1 MFPIHDL
8 NPTRIRPYL
17 TIALILANVAVYFL
31 WQPQGDVQAEL
42 EFVYAHAIIPCE
54 ATTLEPLTMF
64 EANSGQCIDGDGT
77 GGQIFPGKYV
87 LLAGLTSMF
96 LHGGLFHLLSNMWV
110 LWIFGNNIEEAYGRV
125 GYLLLY
131 LAAGVAATAGFV
143 LLRPDSTV
151 PLVGASGAI
160 AGVLGA
166 YLVLY
171 SRHRV
176 MALVGYWVVPL
187 PAWIFLGIWFLTQFF
202 VGDAGVAWEA
212 HVFGFLAGFG
222 ITAAGRPL
230 LRRHTTG
237 GSSWFRGG

>member
-1 MFPIHDL
+1 MFPIRDL
-8 NPTRIRPYL
+8 NPTSIRPYL
-17 TIALILANVAVYFL
+17 TIALVLTNVAVYFL
-31 WQPQGDVQAEL
+31 WQPQGDPQAEV

-54 ATTLEPLTMF
+54 ATTLEPLTVM
-64 EANSGQCIDGDGT
+64 EANTGFCVDGDDVRA
-77 GGQIFPGKYV
+77 QIFPGKQV

-131 LAAGVAATAGFV
+131 LVAGIAATAGFV
-143 LLRPDSTV
+143 LLRPESTV

-176 MALVGYWVVPL
+176 MALIGYWVAPL

-212 HVFGFLAGFG
+212 HVFGFLAGFAVS
-222 ITAAGRPL
+222 ITALPL
-230 LRRHTTG
+230 LRRRTTVDP
-237 GSSWFRGG
+237 SWLHRS

>member
-1 MFPIHDL
+1 MFPIRDL
-8 NPTRIRPYL
+8 NPTSVRPYL

-31 WQPQGDVQAEL
+31 WQPQGDVIAEI

-54 ATTLEPLTMF
+54 AMTLEPLTVF
-64 EANSGQCIDGDGT
+64 EANSGQCIEGDGLA
-77 GGQIFPGKYV
+77 GQIFPEKRV

-110 LWIFGNNIEEAYGRV
+110 LWIFGNNIEEAFGRM

-171 SRHRV
+171 SKHRV
-176 MALVGYWVVPL
+176 VALVGYWLVPL

-212 HVFGFLAGFG
+212 HVFGFVAGFG
-222 ITAAGRPL
+222 LSLLALPL
-230 LRRHTTG
+230 LRRRTAIESGWWT
-237 GSSWFRGG
+237 